1 MKRLFLVCVCLV
13 CLCACTT
20 QPEERTVSA
29 VPSATRS
36 MSHMKQTAPKQ
47 PEELG
52 RVRWLRD
59 FDQAIAQ
66 SKAKNKPLFVLFTEV
81 PGCDTVRGFAN
92 SVLRHP
98 QVVESIE
105 SDFIPVAIYNN
116 IDGKDRQVL
125 KSFGEPTWNNPV
137 VRIMDA
143 NRKPL
148 AKRFAGPYNVGA
160 MVRHM
165 LKSYPV
171 SGRKAPEYLKLLG
184 LRTKA
189 PKKAVFSMYC
199 FWSGEAKLG
208 GQGGVIASRTGF
220 ANGAEVVEVQYDP
233 KTTNR
238 QTLAKQFGRE
248 PLAEGTKVRASLKDD
263 KYQLKHSPWR
273 FVPMT
278 ATQAS
283 RVNAALGHGKSPRA
297 FLSARQVA
305 LYALIR
311 KHPKAPWPNVLG
323 AVDIIK
329 AWQQTQAVAGAL

>member
-1 MKRLFLVCVCLV
+1 MKRLFPTCVCLA

-20 QPEERTVSA
+20 QPKERTTPA
-29 VPSATRS
+29 VPSATPS
-36 MSHMKQTAPKQ
+36 MSHMKQSVVKQ

-52 RVRWLRD
+52 HVRWLRD

-66 SKAKNKPLFVLFTEV
+66 SKVQKKPLFVLFTEV
-81 PGCDTVRGFAN
+81 PGCNTVRGFAN

-98 QVVESIE
+98 QVVEAIE

-116 IDGKDRQVL
+116 IEGKDRRVL

-160 MVRHM
+160 TVRNM
-165 LKSYPV
+165 LKSYSA
-171 SGRKAPEYLKLLG
+171 SGRQAPEYLKLLG
-184 LRTKA
+184 LRA
-189 PKKAVFSMYC
+189 EASQKAVFSMYC

-208 GQGGVIASRTGF
+208 GQSGVISSRTGF

-238 QTLAKQFGRE
+238 QTLAKQFGRK
-248 PLAEGTKVRASLKDD
+248 PLAEGTMVRSSLKDD
-263 KYQLKHSPWR
+263 KYQLKHSTWR

-283 RVNAALGHGKSPRA
+283 RVNAALGHGKSPST

-305 LYALIR
+305 IYRLIR
-311 KHPKAPWPNVLG
+311 KNPRAAWPNVLG
-323 AVDIIK
+323 AKDFLK
-329 AWQQTQAVAGAL
+329 AWQQTQAVAKTL